1 MRTTPPPPDSSAP
14 ADPPD
19 NDPEA
24 ATSSTLEIE
33 ASPERLY
40 EMVSDVT
47 RMGEWSPETRRC
59 EWLGDATGPA
69 VGARFKG
76 VNQIGNRKWGI
87 VSVVTQADPGRVFA
101 FDATAGPIRYATW
114 TYTFEPTDT
123 GTLVTE
129 SCADHRGFLLNFL
142 GGLISGVKD
151 RSMHNRQNIA
161 DSLTALKRVAE
172 AP

>member
-47 RMGEWSPETRRC
+47 RMGEWSPATRRC
-59 EWLGDATGPA
+59 EWLG
-69 VGARFKG
+69 
-76 VNQIGNRKWGI
+76 
-87 VSVVTQADPGRVFA
+87 
-101 FDATAGPIRYATW
+101 DATAGPIRYATW

-129 SCADHRGFLLNFL
+129 SCADHRGFLLNFV

-151 RSMHNRQNIA
+151 RSVHNRQNIA
-161 DSLTALKRVAE
+161 DTLTALKRVAE